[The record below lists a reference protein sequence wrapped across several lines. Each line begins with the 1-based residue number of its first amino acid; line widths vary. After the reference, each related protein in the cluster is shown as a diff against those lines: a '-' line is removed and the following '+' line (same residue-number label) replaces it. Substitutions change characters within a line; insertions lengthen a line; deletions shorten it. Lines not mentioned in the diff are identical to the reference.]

1 MPETYK
7 IQIVSPEKVIFSD
20 EKVHQVVLP
29 SYEGEMGILK
39 DHIPVIL
46 FLRPGIIK
54 ILKPSDNV
62 DSFFIQDG
70 IIEFYNN
77 NLTILST
84 KIINIKNLNKEIINQ
99 LVNIGYVKSIAD
111 LYKLEIQSLL
121 NLERFGEKSA
131 NFQKLP
137 QNVKITTLTRIS
149 AAFDTN

>member
-7 IQIVSPEKVIFSD
+7 IEIVSPEKVIFSD

-62 DSFFIQDG
+62 DSFFIQEG

-99 LVNIGYVKSIAD
+99 LVIETEKILKDEKINDDNRYLANHRLEALKS
-111 LYKLEIQSLL
+111 L
-121 NLERFGEKSA
+121 NL
-131 NFQKLP
+131 N
-137 QNVKITTLTRIS
+137 
-149 AAFDTN
+149 